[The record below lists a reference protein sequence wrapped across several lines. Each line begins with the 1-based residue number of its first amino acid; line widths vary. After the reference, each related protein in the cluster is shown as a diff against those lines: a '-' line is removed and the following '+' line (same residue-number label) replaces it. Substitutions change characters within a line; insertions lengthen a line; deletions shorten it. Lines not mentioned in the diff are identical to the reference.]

1 MTAYF
6 DTSAL
11 IPLIVEEP
19 SSATC
24 LRAWDEADAVASSAL
39 AYVEA
44 HTSFARAQRMGRL
57 TEAQLE
63 RALER
68 FDCLWRQVVTLTP
81 TDGILHEAALLGRRH
96 ALRGYD
102 AVHCASALA
111 ARDERTYAVSEDR
124 ALLEAWHGLGVVTV
138 DANQRVKT

>member
-11 IPLIVEEP
+11 IPLIIKEP
-19 SSATC
+19 STAIC
-24 LRAWDEADAVASSAL
+24 ARAWEAADAVASSAL

-44 HTSFARAQRMGRL
+44 HASFARAQRMGRL
-57 TEAQLE
+57 TDEQLD
-63 RALER
+63 RALEHFER
-68 FDCLWRQVVTLTP
+68 LWRQAVVLTP
-81 TDGILHEAALLGRRH
+81 TDVILREAAVISGRH

-111 ARDERTYAVSEDR
+111 VRDESTYAVSGDR
-124 ALLEAWHGLGVVTV
+124 ALLEAWHEVGVVTV
-138 DANQRVKT
+138 DVNQWLED

>member
-11 IPLIVEEP
+11 IPLIIKEP
-19 SSATC
+19 SSAIC
-24 LRAWDEADAVASSAL
+24 LSAWDAAGTVASSAL

-57 TEAQLE
+57 TEEQLDG
-63 RALER
+63 ALGR
-68 FDCLWRQVVTLTP
+68 FDHLWRQVVALTP
-81 TDGILHEAALLGRRH
+81 TDAILGEAALLGRRH

-111 ARDERTYAVSEDR
+111 AHDESIYAVSGDQ
-124 ALLEAWHGLGVVTV
+124 ALLEAWHELGVVTV
-138 DANQRVKT
+138 DANQRRTP